1 MTLTRSQIKQLRA
14 EGHRLK
20 LKPVVIIGQ
29 KGLSEN
35 LHAEIDTALAHHEL
49 IKMRIPGLDKSS
61 KKELC
66 DLLCGQHDAS
76 LVESIGH
83 VIVLYKRNPETDRYA
98 RILKQALS

>member
-1 MTLTRSQIKQLRA
+1 MTLTRSQIKRLRA

-35 LHAEIDTALAHHEL
+35 LHAEIDTALSHHEL
-49 IKMRIPGLDKSS
+49 IKMRIPGLDKPG

-66 DLLCGQHDAS
+66 EMICSQHQAS

-83 VIVLYKRNPETDRYA
+83 VIVLYRRNRETDRYGK
-98 RILKQALS
+98 LLLQ